1 MKIKQSE
8 IESMQMLRNQ
18 VKQEIREELRKE
30 MGLDGVSDKEEKSV
44 KGKEIKKS
52 GRSVNSSKFL

>member
-30 MGLDGVSDKEEKSV
+30 MGLDGLSDNEEKSV
-44 KGKEIKKS
+44 KGKEIKK
-52 GRSVNSSKFL
+52 